1 MSRESGG
8 VHPSDLQRAIEAQRQ
23 QNRTPT
29 RLLDG
34 LRVMDPQRA
43 ADAQRAAEA
52 MLSSS
57 AGSSAHS
64 LSSLNDQASEFY
76 SPRLQ
81 KYPYLMGRGGGF
93 IRPAYVNL
101 IKHREE

>member
-34 LRVMDPQRA
+34 LRTMDPQRA

-64 LSSLNDQASEFY
+64 LSSLNDQASELY
-76 SPRLQ
+76 SP
-81 KYPYLMGRGGGF
+81 K
-93 IRPAYVNL
+93 
-101 IKHREE
+101 